1 MHILILRP
9 QMDFYLNIIYPR
21 QMQEFPLLQ
30 ANILYPTNF
39 FLIKIGTFVRGT
51 LLVRG
56 LI

>member
-9 QMDFYLNIIYPR
+9 QMGFYLNIIYPR

-39 FLIKIGTFVRGT
+39 F
-51 LLVRG
+51 
-56 LI
+56 